1 MGEKIIWKIKGTR
14 IDKMIMKKKK
24 QMRGIYLPDFRIYV
38 TTIIKIMVLVKV

>member
-14 IDKMIMKKKK
+14 IDKMIMEKK
-24 QMRGIYLPDFRIYV
+24 MRGIYLPDFRIYV